1 MGKVIYT
8 REDQSHGSPINR
20 LIVYIILQVQF
31 SRSMNILIFFQVKE
45 ESVQSTGIDK
55 GNFQLFVCVGPA
67 PELPG
72 KLYLNI
78 YQGQNDLAKPQSM
91 GSISAP
97 STHYMSALLKKI
109 TKKEHSGHKR

>member
-55 GNFQLFVCVGPA
+55 GNFQLFMFVDSSPGF
-67 PELPG
+67 PG
-72 KLYLNI
+72 KAILKYLPRSKMTL
-78 YQGQNDLAKPQSM
+78 QNMKAWALFLPQLH
-91 GSISAP
+91 
-97 STHYMSALLKKI
+97 TVYLL
-109 TKKEHSGHKR
+109 H